1 MTLPAEARS
10 APAQAAPSA
19 STPVQVAS
27 AQPAPVQP
35 KPAASTP
42 VAASATPAA
51 SKPIPAAATPT
62 SGSSP
67 QRVASVEPVP
77 TASAPA
83 TAAEGVAGGYAV
95 QLGLAN
101 SESAAGATL
110 AQLQRK
116 HPDLNGKPSMIRKA
130 EVNGNTIYRVRIGPL
145 AKEEASS
152 LCSKVQGQ
160 GGQCFVAKN

>member
-1 MTLPAEARS
+1 MTLPAEARGT
-10 APAQAAPSA
+10 PVQAA
-19 STPVQVAS
+19 PVQVAS
-27 AQPAPVQP
+27 AQPFPAQAR
-35 KPAASTP
+35 PAASTP